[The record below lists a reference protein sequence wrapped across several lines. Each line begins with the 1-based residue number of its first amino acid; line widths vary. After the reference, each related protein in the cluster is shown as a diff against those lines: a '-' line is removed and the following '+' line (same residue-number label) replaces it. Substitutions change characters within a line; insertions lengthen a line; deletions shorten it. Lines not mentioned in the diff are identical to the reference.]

1 MLIGLIIN
9 LTFGGFV
16 FAQDTQ
22 TRATEKAKISVAKFG
37 TGGKLTEVKLN
48 DGTKIKGY
56 ITEIKDDRFVLVSK
70 KNGASVNVPYNEVKN
85 VRRTFTTFQR
95 VVVITGVTLAVIVL
109 IPVIC
114 LASGNCVD

>member
-22 TRATEKAKISVAKFG
+22 ARATEKAKISVAKFG

>member
-1 MLIGLIIN
+1 MVVGLIIN
-9 LTFGGFV
+9 LSFGSFA
-16 FAQDTQ
+16 FAQNTQ

-37 TGGKLTEVKLN
+37 TGGRLTEVKLN
-48 DGTKIKGY
+48 DNTKIKGY

-70 KNGASVNVPYNEVKN
+70 KNGATVNIPYNEVKS

-95 VVVITGVTLAVIVL
+95 VAVITGVTLGVIVL

-114 LASGNCVD
+114 LASGNCID